1 MDIGW
6 HALGLVTACVYLHEM
21 SWFWSL
27 EKKSSMIE
35 DKCLIGVIIIS
46 SPSYKWELIL
56 NVELKIGETNKP
68 QWREVDT
75 DKYAMVIYSQ

>member
-1 MDIGW
+1 
-6 HALGLVTACVYLHEM
+6 
-21 SWFWSL
+21 
-27 EKKSSMIE
+27 MIE

-75 DKYAMVIYSQ
+75 DKYAMVIYSQWKSYSIDSYEWLRNSTGNSGWIQ